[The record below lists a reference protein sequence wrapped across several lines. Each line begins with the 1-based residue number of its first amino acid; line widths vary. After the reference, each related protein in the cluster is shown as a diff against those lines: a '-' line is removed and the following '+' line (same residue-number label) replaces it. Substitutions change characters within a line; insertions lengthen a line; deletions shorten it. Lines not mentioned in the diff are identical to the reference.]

1 MEYLLLVAFGSIFA
15 ALVMYVLHLRSRLTE
30 IEQRLEDV
38 TTKYDSEHGD

>member
-15 ALVMYVLHLRSRLTE
+15 ALVIYVLHLRSRLTE

-38 TTKYDSEHGD
+38 TIKHDSEHGD